1 MPDNITYDA
10 ATLTY
15 TVRPGAATADIR
27 SVIKAAPLGATILF
41 AAGEHHFT
49 QRVDVN
55 RGDITLRGESRDL
68 TTIVIDYSSDTEGI
82 KINGGGIPWKG
93 TLPETITAGSHTLV
107 LPAGHKIAAGDY
119 VELQQPNDDSLM
131 AYGPYQNV
139 MYDPE
144 WNTSPLRESIAR
156 VISVSGNVA
165 TLEHEI
171 AFDMAGGT
179 ATVAKLN
186 MLKNVTVSDLTI
198 TYPDSLGEPDDD
210 YIYNALPGRTKDVA
224 LMAIGTVGL
233 DIHNVAVLDATSSS
247 TIIRRSIE
255 PTVDNYLADGA
266 FNKGGSKNGY
276 ALTIEEVFYGHFTNL
291 DLLNTRH
298 SFLFGGWNAEAFNT
312 VHIRT
317 ANRDVNYHGGPD
329 HSNTVI
335 VDDLV
340 YRDGSKSWVLV
351 GGGGADLPYTDISK
365 NVNLFVHAVGG
376 IRDDIIFGV
385 DTGADLDGGI
395 GNDMLI
401 GGAGNDILTGNKG
414 NDKITGGAGA
424 DTFVIRPG
432 DGYVEILDFNPAEGD
447 RLLLE
452 GFGYYNAFGDLKFKT
467 QDSTDTK
474 LSLYGPA
481 SILLRDILPGQ
492 IASANVVIDHDL
504 HGLPAGQVFLGTK
517 NDDTLNGGDGYD
529 DLRGGTGNDHLNG
542 GGGNDYIE
550 ADEGDDVLHG
560 DAGDDELRGEYGDD
574 TLYGDDG
581 IDVLSGSRG
590 HDTLYGGEGN
600 DNISGGDDADILHG
614 DGGSDYMYGDGGDDV
629 IYGESGENRM
639 WGGDGNDTIHG
650 AEGNDGLWG
659 DNGNDTLYAYDGA
672 DSLYAGAGDD
682 LIFGGAG
689 VDKITGGAGF
699 DDITTGEGSDRLML
713 DALPDVADIV
723 RDFDALG
730 DSGLDIAP
738 DRIDMA
744 PLFDNVLGL
753 HGLTLQQA
761 LDNLYIVLGQDG
773 ANMTVAVDP
782 DGAAGAAAPL
792 AAFILQNVSLDDFTP
807 VQSLLV

>member
-1 MPDNITYDA
+1 MSNYITYNA
-10 ATLTY
+10 STLTY
-15 TVRPGAATADIR
+15 TVEPGAATADIR
-27 SVIKAAPLGATILF
+27 AVIKSAPLGATVF
-41 AAGEHHFT
+41 FTEGEHHFT

-55 RGDITLRGESRDL
+55 RGDITIRGASRDL
-68 TTIVIDYSSDTEGI
+68 TTIVIDYSTDTEGI
-82 KINGGGIPWKG
+82 KINGGSIPWKG
-93 TLPETITAGSHTLV
+93 TLPDDITAGSHTLT
-107 LPAGHKIAAGDY
+107 LPVGHKIVAGDY
-119 VELQQPNDDSLM
+119 LELQQPNDASLM
-131 AYGPYQNV
+131 SYGPYENV
-139 MYDPE
+139 MHDSY
-144 WNTSPLRESIAR
+144 WTTSPLRESIVR
-156 VISVSGNVA
+156 VASVVGNVA

-171 AFDMAGGT
+171 AYDMEGGV
-179 ATVAKLN
+179 ATVSKLN

-224 LMAIGTVGL
+224 LMAVGTVGL

-298 SFLFGGWNAEAFNT
+298 SFLFGGWNAEAFNY

-317 ANRDVNYHGGPD
+317 ANRDINYHGGPD

-395 GNDMLI
+395 GNDTLI
-401 GGAGNDILTGNKG
+401 GGAGNDTLTGNKG
-414 NDKITGGAGA
+414 NDTITGGAGA

-432 DGYVEILDFNPAEGD
+432 DGYVEIMDFNPAEGD

-452 GFGYYNAFGDLKFKT
+452 GFGYYNVFKDLKFKV
-467 QDSTDTK
+467 QDGTDTK

-481 SILLRDILPGQ
+481 SIVLHDILPGQ
-492 IASANVVIDHDL
+492 ITASSVVIDHDL
-504 HGLPAGQVFLGTK
+504 HGLSPGQVILGTK
-517 NDDTLNGGDGYD
+517 SDDTLNGGDGYD
-529 DLRGGTGNDHLNG
+529 DLRGGMGNDHLNG

-550 ADEGDDVLHG
+550 ADEGDDTVHG
-560 DAGDDELRGEYGDD
+560 DSGDDELRGEYGDD

-590 HDTLYGGEGN
+590 HDILYGGEGN
-600 DNISGGDDADILHG
+600 DNISGGEDSDILHG
-614 DGGSDYMYGDGGDDV
+614 DGGSDYMYGDGGNDT

-639 WGGDGNDTIHG
+639 WGGDGDDTIYG

-659 DNGNDTLYAYDGA
+659 DDGNDTLYAYDGA
-672 DSLYAGAGDD
+672 DSLYAGAGND
-682 LIFGGAG
+682 IIYGGDG
-689 VDKITGGAGF
+689 VDKITGGMGF
-699 DDITTGEGSDRLML
+699 DDITTGGGSDRIVL

-723 RDFDALG
+723 RDFDVFGNPAI
-730 DSGLDIAP
+730 DEDP
-738 DRIDMA
+738 DRIDLA
-744 PLFDNVLGL
+744 PLFEDVLGL
-753 HGLTLQQA
+753 HGLTVQQA
-761 LDNLYIVLGQDG
+761 LDNLYVVFGQDG
-773 ANMTVAVDP
+773 ANMTIAVDA
-782 DGAAGAAAPL
+782 DGASGPAAPM
-792 AAFILQNVSLDDFTP
+792 AAYILENVAQADFDP
-807 VQSLLV
+807 AQSLLV